1 MVNDFFKQY
10 ELTNNRNF
18 IGNINTSKTVYTVH
32 VRGKKEV
39 IVRLINDIVN
49 VPLNDQI
56 TIADDEPRIVSAINQ
71 FNTLIKSIPH
81 IEVPETLEENNVH
94 LDRYREVDDNC
105 LLSFYVGEATRS
117 KWGLLVEHYP
127 DTEWIIDEYRE
138 NWYLDE
144 SSVEYKFRHSY
155 IYQNTGQIPLKTTYS
170 TNQMDFLME
179 KYPVHFGFIK
189 LEQLNREAEK
199 KISTCTNYENKVSGD
214 KLKQVHPN
222 FQNTLLS
229 IYLLTQRD
237 LFKIRYE
244 IDFIKDMWS
253 KLNENVYGY
262 DDYDLSMRFRGIDA
276 FSPTSDINLAF
287 VGDK

>member
-1 MVNDFFKQY
+1 MVDNFFRQN
-10 ELTNNRNF
+10 ELTNNSNF
-18 IGNINTSKTVYTVH
+18 IGDSETPKTIYKIH

-39 IVRLINDIVN
+39 IVQLINDIIN
-49 VPLNDQI
+49 VSLNDQI

-81 IEVPETLEENNVH
+81 IEVPETPEENNVH
-94 LDRYREVDDNC
+94 FDRYREVDDNC
-105 LLSFYVGEATRS
+105 LLSFYVGEVPQRQ
-117 KWGLLVEHYP
+117 WGLVVEHYTN
-127 DTEWIIDEYRE
+127 TEWIIDEYRE

-155 IYQNTGQIPLKTTYS
+155 IYHNAGQKPLRATYS
-170 TNQMDFLME
+170 TNVLDFLME
-179 KYPVHFGFIK
+179 KYPVHFGCIK

-214 KLKQVHPN
+214 KLKQMHPD
-222 FQNTLLS
+222 FQKTLLS

>member
-1 MVNDFFKQY
+1 MVNDFFKQH

-18 IGNINTSKTVYTVH
+18 IG
-32 VRGKKEV
+32 EM

-49 VPLNDQI
+49 NPNYAHI
-56 TIADDEPRIVSAINQ
+56 IPTDDEQRIMSALNQ
-71 FNTLIKSIPH
+71 FNNLVKYIPH
-81 IEVPETLEENNVH
+81 IEVPETSVDNNVH
-94 LDRYREVDDNC
+94 FDRYREVDGFC
-105 LLSFYVGEATRS
+105 LLSFYIGEMPRRQ
-117 KWGLLVEHYP
+117 WGLVVGPYT

-179 KYPVHFGFIK
+179 KYPVHFGCIK

-214 KLKQVHPN
+214 KLKQMHPD
-222 FQNTLLS
+222 FQKTLLS

-276 FSPTSDINLAF
+276 FSPTSDINLA
-287 VGDK
+287 VVEE

>member
-1 MVNDFFKQY
+1 MVNDYFKQH
-10 ELTNNRNF
+10 EFTNNRNF
-18 IGNINTSKTVYTVH
+18 IGDINTSKTVYTVH

-49 VPLNDQI
+49 NPNYAHILP
-56 TIADDEPRIVSAINQ
+56 TDDEQRIMSALNQ
-71 FNTLIKSIPH
+71 FNNLVKYIPH
-81 IEVPETLEENNVH
+81 IEVPETSVDNNVH
-94 LDRYREVDDNC
+94 FDRYREVDGFC
-105 LLSFYVGEATRS
+105 LLSFYIGEMPRRQ
-117 KWGLLVEHYP
+117 WGLVVGPYT

-179 KYPVHFGFIK
+179 KYPVHFGCIK
-189 LEQLNREAEK
+189 LEQLNREAEN

-214 KLKQVHPN
+214 KLKQMHPD
-222 FQNTLLS
+222 FQKTLLS

>member
-1 MVNDFFKQY
+1 M
-10 ELTNNRNF
+10 
-18 IGNINTSKTVYTVH
+18 
-32 VRGKKEV
+32 
-39 IVRLINDIVN
+39 
-49 VPLNDQI
+49 
-56 TIADDEPRIVSAINQ
+56 SALNQ
-71 FNTLIKSIPH
+71 FNNLVKYIPH
-81 IEVPETLEENNVH
+81 IEVPETSVDNNVH
-94 LDRYREVDDNC
+94 FDRYREADDNC

-117 KWGLLVEHYP
+117 KWGLVVEHYP

-179 KYPVHFGFIK
+179 KYPVHFGCIK

-214 KLKQVHPN
+214 KLKQMHPD
-222 FQNTLLS
+222 FQKTLLS
-229 IYLLTQRD
+229 IYLLNQRD

-244 IDFIKDMWS
+244 IDFIKYLWGE
-253 KLNENVYGY
+253 LNANLYEYS
-262 DDYDLSMRFRGIDA
+262 DLDLSMRFRGIDV
-276 FSPTSDINLAF
+276 FSPISDIDLA
-287 VGDK
+287 VVEE

>member
-10 ELTNNRNF
+10 ELTNNSNF
-18 IGNINTSKTVYTVH
+18 IGDSHTPKAVYKVH
-32 VRGKKEV
+32 VRGKKDV
-39 IVRLINDIVN
+39 IVQLINDVIN
-49 VPLNDQI
+49 NPTHDPI
-56 TIADDEPRIVSAINQ
+56 TSADDENRIVSAIKQ
-71 FNTLIKSIPH
+71 SNTLVKFIPH
-81 IEVPETLEENNVH
+81 IEVPGTSEENNVH
-94 LDRYREVDDNC
+94 FDRYKEVDDYC
-105 LLSFYVGEATRS
+105 LLSFYVGEVLKRQ
-117 KWGLLVEHYP
+117 WGLVVEHYP
-127 DTEWIIDEYRE
+127 NTEWIIDEYRE

-179 KYPVHFGFIK
+179 KYPVHFGCIK

-214 KLKQVHPN
+214 KLKQVHPD
-222 FQNTLLS
+222 FQKTLLS